1 MKLFPS
7 SYMFVTVII
16 FTILFLTQSLF
27 AQPGPNRF
35 CFLIYDSAGKQLALG
50 EDIEVY
56 SIGEAENKSAAFYM
70 IIKSENN
77 TFEKKYICCDII
89 EGLKS
94 KIEIIYDGDTMN
106 IIFRKYSATKL
117 YADSLLFKKGRYDI
131 NYESDNCI
139 KKSKQRNERIIIK
152 NEDLLSQQSIDE
164 TTASYTMN
172 ELTAFDIAN
181 NISLADSAG
190 EKIVKFNFTYESTN
204 YNGQCKLPK
213 DISAHN
219 VEYNLYNIVIE
230 FEKKNPDKIVDVRFY
245 PKGY

>member
-1 MKLFPS
+1 MKL
-7 SYMFVTVII
+7 VLV
-16 FTILFLTQSLF
+16 LLLTQSLF
-27 AQPGPNRF
+27 AQPGPNWF
-35 CFLIYDSAGKQLALG
+35 CFIMYNSEGKQLVLG

-56 SIGEAENKSAAFYM
+56 SICEAEKSAAFYM

-77 TFEKKYICCDII
+77 SFEKKYSCCNII
-89 EGLKS
+89 EGLNS
-94 KIEIIYDGDTMN
+94 KIVFIYGLDTMN
-106 IIFRKYSATKL
+106 IFFQKYSATKL
-117 YADSLLFKKGRYDI
+117 YADSLVFKKGQYAI
-131 NYESDNCI
+131 KYASDNCI

-152 NEDLLSQQSIDE
+152 NEDLLSHQSIDE

-172 ELTAFDIAN
+172 ELTAFALAN
-181 NISLADSAG
+181 KTALADSAG
-190 EKIVKFNFTYESTN
+190 EKMVKYNFRYESTN

-230 FEKKNPDKIVDVRFY
+230 FEKKDPDKIVDVRFY